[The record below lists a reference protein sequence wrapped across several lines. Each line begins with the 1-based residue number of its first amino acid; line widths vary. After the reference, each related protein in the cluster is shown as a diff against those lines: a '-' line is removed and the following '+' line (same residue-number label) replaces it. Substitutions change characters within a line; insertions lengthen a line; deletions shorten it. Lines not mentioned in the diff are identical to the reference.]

1 LASTSKSGTH
11 IRLKIE
17 TSGEDHEGEEHTVAP
32 GALGRID
39 MIEWMP
45 EPQKLAITVNIGL
58 EPDEMGERQIT
69 NAFDEAD
76 PEDSRFPFEPITKPF
91 EYFAHVDSDPDP
103 ANHGWY
109 IVSVEVGGKAWDSI
123 GPYDSKDEAKRVRAK
138 TQELPDVVAVRKMLV
153 CSTSHVSPET
163 RDWLDAE
170 SAKILPLHRNPRL
183 SGRRSRST
191 AIHGWMFYAQEEYD
205 ENLPA
210 EIIALMNKARE
221 LGADWVDLDWT
232 ATCSTASDLGV
243 VNGRIDLRS
252 SDGPAHV
259 WLMPMMCFPPQ
270 RTGDSWLRL
279 GYTWSSS

>member
-1 LASTSKSGTH
+1 VGFDIDSGTH
-11 IRLKIE
+11 VRLKIP
-17 TSGEDHEGEEHTVAP
+17 TMGADHEDDEHEVPA
-32 GALGRID
+32 GALGIVDR
-39 MIEWMP
+39 IEWLP

-69 NAFDEAD
+69 NVFDEAD
-76 PEDSRFPFEPITKPF
+76 PKDSRFPFEPITKPF
-91 EYFAHVDSDPDP
+91 EYFAHVDNDPDP

-170 SAKILPLHRNPRL
+170 SAKILPLHRTGIDNPRP
-183 SGRRSRST
+183 
-191 AIHGWMFYAQEEYD
+191 AIHVFPNVHGWMFWAD
-205 ENLPA
+205 EDPTKTWPA

-221 LGADWVDLDWT
+221 LGADWVDLD
-232 ATCSTASDLGV
+232 CDGDQ
-243 VNGRIDLRS
+243 IDGL
-252 SDGPAHV
+252 P
-259 WLMPMMCFPPQ
+259 
-270 RTGDSWLRL
+270 
-279 GYTWSSS
+279 TWEW